1 MHVFRHE
8 MLGLC
13 WLGNLTQ
20 NEARMVIKDY
30 VPHYQLIMGSRTNEY
45 AVDASIPMIVAK
57 ELERIRRSSKE
68 K

>member
-1 MHVFRHE
+1 

-13 WLGNLTQ
+13 WLGNLSQ

-30 VPHYQLIMGSRTNEY
+30 VPHYQLIMDARTIEY